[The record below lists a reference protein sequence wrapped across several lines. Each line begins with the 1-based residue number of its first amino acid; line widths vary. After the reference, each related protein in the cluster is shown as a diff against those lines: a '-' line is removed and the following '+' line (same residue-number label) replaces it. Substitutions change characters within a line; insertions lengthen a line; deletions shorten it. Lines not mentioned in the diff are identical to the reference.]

1 MKKEAKAEWKEGT
14 WGEDQQRAWETLKGA
29 LLCRPVLSLPR
40 KDLHWR
46 LATDASNVAM
56 GAVLSQ
62 YDNDNVEHPIGF
74 YSRKL
79 NDSETRWVI
88 WELELGAVVWA
99 STLCRPYLR
108 AVHFEL
114 VTDSKVVAALL
125 VKEVPPRR
133 ENFIIRMSEFNFT
146 VVHRKGELSRN
157 ADFFSRWAKYKE
169 YEEQTKLKIQC
180 LNCVVLQGMQEW
192 LEQHKRVRPD
202 RRLRTRSIR
211 RYGKDLEEL
220 TPQQLDELTIKP
232 CADTTDTDEEHEI
245 LQCFPLNVEAKPV
258 LRGEAL
264 LNEKHGPTVETRF
277 EKGKPIPEL
286 IFQAVPDKMDAKRI
300 RATIIE
306 EQRKD
311 PFLKLIIEKLQSKY
325 AVEGGLE
332 KLSASRAAETNEDSG
347 TQVISEA

>member
-1 MKKEAKAEWKEGT
+1 
-14 WGEDQQRAWETLKGA
+14 
-29 LLCRPVLSLPR
+29 
-40 KDLHWR
+40 
-46 LATDASNVAM
+46 M
-56 GAVLSQ
+56 GIRVGCSC
-62 YDNDNVEHPIGF
+62 VGI
-74 YSRKL
+74 
-79 NDSETRWVI
+79 DSMQP
-88 WELELGAVVWA
+88 
-99 STLCRPYLR
+99 CLR

-146 VVHRKGELSRN
+146 VVHRKGELNRN

-245 LQCFPLNVEAKPV
+245 LQCFPLNVEACV
-258 LRGEAL
+258 
-264 LNEKHGPTVETRF
+264 
-277 EKGKPIPEL
+277 GKL
-286 IFQAVPDKMDAKRI
+286 C
-300 RATIIE
+300 
-306 EQRKD
+306 
-311 PFLKLIIEKLQSKY
+311 
-325 AVEGGLE
+325 
-332 KLSASRAAETNEDSG
+332 
-347 TQVISEA
+347 

>member
-1 MKKEAKAEWKEGT
+1 M
-14 WGEDQQRAWETLKGA
+14 
-29 LLCRPVLSLPR
+29 
-40 KDLHWR
+40 
-46 LATDASNVAM
+46 
-56 GAVLSQ
+56 
-62 YDNDNVEHPIGF
+62 
-74 YSRKL
+74 
-79 NDSETRWVI
+79 
-88 WELELGAVVWA
+88 
-99 STLCRPYLR
+99 
-108 AVHFEL
+108 
-114 VTDSKVVAALL
+114 
-125 VKEVPPRR
+125 
-133 ENFIIRMSEFNFT
+133 
-146 VVHRKGELSRN
+146 HRKGELNRN
-157 ADFFSRWAKYKE
+157 ADFSRWAKYKE

-300 RATIIE
+300 RAYS
-306 EQRKD
+306 QAHHRKT
-311 PFLKLIIEKLQSKY
+311 
-325 AVEGGLE
+325 AV
-332 KLSASRAAETNEDSG
+332 
-347 TQVISEA
+347 